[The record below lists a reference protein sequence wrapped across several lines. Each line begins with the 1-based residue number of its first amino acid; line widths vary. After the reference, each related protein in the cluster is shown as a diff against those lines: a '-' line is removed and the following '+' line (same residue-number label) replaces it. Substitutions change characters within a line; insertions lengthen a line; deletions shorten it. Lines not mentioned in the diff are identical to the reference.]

1 MASFAD
7 KIKITIDVIGDKAS
21 SSLGKF
27 RTDLDNAE
35 GATGKFKVAAGGAFD
50 YVKQNA
56 AQFAVAGGA
65 ALVAFGAKAVSA
77 FADLGIEA
85 GKLSDALGMPV
96 EDASRLMEVAGDLG
110 IETKTLEST
119 IGRMNRTAADTP
131 GAFDD
136 IGAAIVRNADGTV
149 NVNETFLSTVDAL
162 NKIPDATERASAA
175 QKIFGRSWMDIAE
188 LVGQGADDVR
198 ASLDSVSDAKVIDES
213 EVQKAREFRA
223 AMDRF
228 KDSIE
233 DITIAVGEGLIPIVS
248 SGTEGIAAMVEVAD
262 KLKLIDLAGWFSSMT
277 NPISQFNRVLATARG
292 EADLF
297 GRSVTDVND
306 EQMSFVQAA
315 KDAGVAGS
323 EVKAALDAGVTS
335 WAGYQAWVETAG
347 EATTETAAASIDL
360 SAELAIERARLDE
373 LTKSTITATAGL
385 YGMESGA
392 LALAE
397 ATANLERKEAET
409 AAVIQ
414 SSTAT
419 DAEKS
424 AALIDLRQE
433 QIAVAEQSMALAE
446 KYATERGAAEGS
458 TEAARLQVEKLR
470 ELQAQYPENAA
481 ALDPYINNLLSIPG
495 VVDTTVSIDTAAA
508 NAALDGLLAKLGQA
522 GIQVSQ
528 QAAVAAARFNT
539 GQSSTGAPTYVTN
552 NYPAGVRPVDVAQA
566 SRTYGRTQGP
576 T

>member
-1 MASFAD
+1 M
-7 KIKITIDVIGDKAS
+7 
-21 SSLGKF
+21 
-27 RTDLDNAE
+27 
-35 GATGKFKVAAGGAFD
+35 
-50 YVKQNA
+50 KQNA

-110 IETKTLEST
+110 IETKALEST

-233 DITIAVGEGLIPIVS
+233 DITLAVGEGLIPIVS

-297 GRSVTDVND
+297 GRSVTSVND

-323 EVKAALDAGVTS
+323 EVKAARGPDIRHGSKRPVRPQRRPLQRPSTCRPNSRSNAPGSMSSRSQRSRPRPVCTAWNPVRSHSQKQQRTLDAK
-335 WAGYQAWVETAG
+335 
-347 EATTETAAASIDL
+347 
-360 SAELAIERARLDE
+360 RPRP
-373 LTKSTITATAGL
+373 
-385 YGMESGA
+385 
-392 LALAE
+392 
-397 ATANLERKEAET
+397 
-409 AAVIQ
+409 
-414 SSTAT
+414 
-419 DAEKS
+419 
-424 AALIDLRQE
+424 
-433 QIAVAEQSMALAE
+433 
-446 KYATERGAAEGS
+446 
-458 TEAARLQVEKLR
+458 LQ
-470 ELQAQYPENAA
+470 
-481 ALDPYINNLLSIPG
+481 
-495 VVDTTVSIDTAAA
+495 
-508 NAALDGLLAKLGQA
+508 
-522 GIQVSQ
+522 
-528 QAAVAAARFNT
+528 
-539 GQSSTGAPTYVTN
+539 
-552 NYPAGVRPVDVAQA
+552 
-566 SRTYGRTQGP
+566 
-576 T
+576 